1 MSVNEAKADLQ
12 AQLNSQALADQ
23 VTVSRECVER
33 VLKYVDDIEVW
44 FADFEAK
51 VGGR

>member
-1 MSVNEAKADLQ
+1 MSVSEAKADLQ

-23 VTVSRECVER
+23 VTVSREYVER

>member
-1 MSVNEAKADLQ
+1 MSTNEAKADLQ
-12 AQLNSQALADQ
+12 AQLNSQKLADP

-33 VLKYVDDIEVW
+33 VLKYVGDIEVW

-51 VGGR
+51 VGGW

>member
-1 MSVNEAKADLQ
+1 MSVTEAKADLQ

-23 VTVSRECVER
+23 VTVSREYVER